1 MQVGGVVT
9 IRKIRIR
16 VGRTFLLKAVFH
28 LLQSRRPQ

>member
-1 MQVGGVVT
+1 MQVGAVVT

-28 LLQSRRPQ
+28 LL

>member
-9 IRKIRIR
+9 IGKIRIR

-28 LLQSRRPQ
+28 LL

>member
-1 MQVGGVVT
+1 MQVGGAVT

-28 LLQSRRPQ
+28 LL